1 MAQDR
6 QALDFSEI
14 PEVTFAANVFVN
26 VPIVLTYDDDVLIEF
41 IRMPDATYTTSFT
54 IYDGVGGRFAT
65 IQGTQVYPTAGD
77 EGQPIALIQQQGR
90 IVARHGH
97 QALFEVERTGPGALE
112 LGCELYAPDGRL
124 VVARHNALPV
134 LLQHGDP
141 VALSG
146 VMLKANRFT
155 DIPTAVQLH
164 ADGMVAIGGVG

>member
-14 PEVTFAANVFVN
+14 PEVAFAANVFAN
-26 VPIVLTYDDDVLIEF
+26 VPVILQYEDEVLIEF

-65 IQGTQVYPTAGD
+65 VQGTQIYPSPGD
-77 EGQPIALIQQQGR
+77 EREPLALIQRQRQ
-90 IVARHGH
+90 IVAKHGH
-97 QALFEVERTGPGALE
+97 QALFTIERTGPGALK
-112 LGCELYAPDGRL
+112 LACELYAPDGRL
-124 VVARHNALPV
+124 IVAPHDALPV

-146 VMLKANRFT
+146 VMLRANRFT
-155 DIPTAVQLH
+155 DIPTAVQLR
-164 ADGMVAIGGVG
+164 ADGLVTIGGVG